1 MLKKY
6 LTIIIFGSILIF
18 ATNVLASRGRA
29 RLDYDSGTT
38 DLGIF
43 SWIGFII
50 VVLVIIFYLPLSIMF
65 LNIKEKVN
73 I

>member
-50 VVLVIIFYLPLSIMF
+50 VVLVIIFYF
-65 LNIKEKVN
+65 FDGDN
-73 I
+73 

>member
-1 MLKKY
+1 MLRKY
-6 LTIIIFGSILIF
+6 LTIIFFGASLLF
-18 ATNVLASRGRA
+18 STNVLASRGRA

-50 VVLVIIFYLPLSIMF
+50 VVLFIIVYIFDYD
-65 LNIKEKVN
+65 NWK
-73 I
+73 